1 MKKHRLHDFVLGMV
15 IVVLLVALAVPALAM
30 TGRKQMEVDYMGIK
44 LAVDGIP
51 TPARD
56 ANGNEV
62 EPFASGGT
70 TYLPVRAV
78 GEALGMD
85 VRWDGPTHTVYITT
99 PDPAMSDTSVTKVNV
114 QDYAHRDGNQRKETI
129 EVDYLDIKLVV
140 NGKEVTPK
148 DANGNVVEPFAYS
161 GTTYLPV
168 RAVGEALGKT
178 VRWEGETKTV
188 HLGELPQAT
197 YLVDVCKEAKNY
209 LSDVYRAAD
218 HKAFEL
224 GGKRYSQGFATYGI
238 MVFEL
243 GGKYENLTFDFF
255 NYDEDNDRNLYVYLD
270 GELAETIEGI
280 EGGGA
285 QTVTVPLNYAQTISF
300 ESNRKT
306 YVANAVLKGER
317 TVTEPA
323 PPANATYLVDVYHG
337 YKAAEG
343 KYWEDDFGNEYT
355 NGVHRYCE
363 VALNGRYKTLKATV
377 IVNTGFETTSL
388 TKHTIT
394 ISVDGETVKE
404 IEVSAAMGPQTIEV
418 PLNYGMEL
426 KFSGNCDVFLADAIL
441 E

>member
-1 MKKHRLHDFVLGMV
+1 MKKHRLHNFVLGMV
-15 IVVLLVALAVPALAM
+15 IVALLASLAVPALAV

-99 PDPAMSDTSVTKVNV
+99 PAPAMSDTSVTKVNV
-114 QDYAHRDGNQRKETI
+114 QDYAHRDGNQRKKTI

-140 NGKEVTPK
+140 NDKEVTPK
-148 DANGNVVEPFAYS
+148 DANGNVVEPFAYN

-168 RAVGEALGKT
+168 RAVGEALGKS

-197 YLVDVCKEAKNY
+197 YLVDVCKTTHEEK
-209 LSDVYRAAD
+209 VYRAAD
-218 HKAFEL
+218 GKAFTVD
-224 GGKRYSQGFATYGI
+224 GKSYSQGFYGS
-238 MVFEL
+238 MTTFEL
-243 GGKYENLTFDFF
+243 GGKYESLTFDVIS
-255 NYDEDNDRNLYVYLD
+255 DTMPQVYLD
-270 GELAETIEGI
+270 GELAQEIEMQGT
-280 EGGGA
+280 GKW
-285 QTVTVPLNYAQTISF
+285 QTVTIPLNYAQLIEFDHRGDGRYT
-300 ESNRKT
+300 T
-306 YVANAVLKGER
+306 YIANAVLHGER
-317 TVTEPA
+317 TVTKPV
-323 PPANATYLVDVYHG
+323 PPANATYLVDVCTASPDYSV

-343 KYWEDDFGNEYT
+343 KYYEDWFGNKYT
-355 NGVHRYCE
+355 NGISPSNTKVQ
-363 VALNGRYKTLKATV
+363 LNGRYNILKATLV
-377 IVNTGFETTSL
+377 GKHGVVLTENIIETL
-388 TKHTIT
+388 EIY
-394 ISVDGETVKE
+394 VDGIKVL
-404 IEVSAAMGPQTIEV
+404 SAPSSSTIEV

-426 KFSGNCDVFLADAIL
+426 TIIGDAAMFLADMIL